1 MNISQTGV
9 VNAANLSFFMVNVSY
24 YLLNLGTPDHNPK
37 SILDLKAVCRGDKYV
52 REIIK
57 LLPEKPEPVLL
68 ADIFARIC
76 SLGRVHKAPA
86 STASS

>member
-1 MNISQTGV
+1 MNVSQAGV
-9 VNAANLSFFMVNVSY
+9 VNAANLSFLMVNVSY
-24 YLLNLGTPDHNPK
+24 YLLKEGTEDHKPK
-37 SILDLKAVCRGDKYV
+37 SILDLKAICRGHKYV

-76 SLGRVHKAPA
+76 SLGCIHQDPKPLREF
-86 STASS
+86 